1 MSQNKKSS
9 VSLGPGAA
17 SLILIFVVLTLGVLA
32 MLGLMNG
39 RNDVQLSLRSAQV
52 AEAMYTLNCQA
63 EGTRADL
70 DALLLELIAQVD
82 SDETYLAALE
92 AELPENMT
100 LEERDIVWTET
111 DGIRVLHC
119 AVRVLPLGESPRE
132 EWVKHSMVSV
142 AAEEEGEEEMF
153 DW

>member
-17 SLILIFVVLTLGVLA
+17 S
-32 MLGLMNG
+32 
-39 RNDVQLSLRSAQV
+39 
-52 AEAMYTLNCQA
+52 EAMYILNCQA

-70 DALLLELIAQVD
+70 DALLLELSAQMD
-82 SDETYLAALE
+82 SDEAYLAALE

-111 DGIRVLHC
+111 DGIRALHC

-132 EWVKHSMVSV
+132 EWVKHSMVSA